1 MSILSRSLV
10 AAVSVVSLTLGAT
23 ALSVSVATADEVC
36 DVTAAFVQLYRE
48 NARYLHRIYKWVDKV
63 GLDWCRDQMADLP
76 NRRALYDRF
85 MLSQT
90 VYQTDPWAEH
100 AAPVER
106 AKWSP
111 MADLTLE
118 AAE

>member
-1 MSILSRSLV
+1 MEI
-10 AAVSVVSLTLGAT
+10 
-23 ALSVSVATADEVC
+23 
-36 DVTAAFVQLYRE
+36 TAAFVQLYRE
-48 NARYLHRIYKWVDKV
+48 NARYLHRIYKWVAKV
-63 GLDWCRDQMADLP
+63 GLEWTQAQVVEDIA

-90 VYQTDPWAEH
+90 IYQVDPWAEH
-100 AAPVER
+100 AKPAARP
-106 AKWSP
+106 AWAA